1 MVFAAG
7 VLAGGIVVFAG
18 CFLPGFFPGFLALR
32 VGTVL

>member
-1 MVFAAG
+1 MGFG
-7 VLAGGIVVFAG
+7 RGFVVFVG